1 MTGVEVAIVVFI
13 GALVAIFFFI
23 VHLSLPKEK
32 DWITEA
38 EEETHRIKQ
47 EIEMLKSYEVFA
59 NAAYGIG
66 KTNVNTRPSKPTT
79 DTNVTTGGKKRCAYC
94 DTINDHIYGTCDY
107 CSAPLGEV

>member
-1 MTGVEVAIVVFI
+1 MTGIEAVGVAFI

-23 VHLSLPKEK
+23 VHSSLPKQK

-59 NAAYGIG
+59 NEAYGIG
-66 KTNVNTRPSKPTT
+66 KTNVHTKLSKPTT
-79 DTNVTTGGKKRCAYC
+79 DTNVTTCGKKRCAYC
-94 DTINDHIYGTCDY
+94 GCTNDHIYGTCDY
-107 CSAPLGEV
+107 CGAPLEG